1 MHQTPL
7 SAIPAS
13 SVPSLQY
20 IVQLHRAER
29 VISNR
34 DELIKIKTA
43 MWDHVNG
50 LMLGVVSIV
59 GSESNEYLSLFQKR
73 DGTIDLQ
80 AVRDKKTVFKGKDA
94 KGRVQDALDPIHSF
108 VDVMVSL
115 LGRFDGLCNDIT
127 RSLTDHSKILEYI
140 RPPNPS
146 PGGVT
151 SNNEAVVEGISS
163 KTASVNLDKTSS
175 STSVNLDKTSSST
188 GLNLDASRISS
199 PNPDDISA
207 TLEEENQNINVTNAV
222 DNNFSGKGTQYDDN
236 DKSGKK
242 NKRKGGSGETGHT
255 ELMEYLKNV
264 YWKQGYVLNS
274 SAMTDRVQGF
284 LGRKYSQLNAAKVGP
299 LVWKYVKALKQ
310 DKVVVTKPLQT
321 ELIELV
327 DELLASSGYAGYSGK
342 RNKLDKFVKNII
354 SNTNYGYFFRQH
366 GS

>member
-1 MHQTPL
+1 MNQTPL

-13 SVPSLQY
+13 SVPGLQH
-20 IVQLHRAER
+20 IVMHRAEQ
-29 VISNR
+29 VDLNR
-34 DELIKIKTA
+34 DELIRIKTA
-43 MWDHVNG
+43 LWHHVNG
-50 LMLGVVSIV
+50 LMLGVVHIL
-59 GSESNEYLSLFQKR
+59 GSNSHEYLSSLFKKS
-73 DGTIDLQ
+73 DGTIDTK
-80 AVRDKKTVFKGKDA
+80 AVRDKKTVFAIFKGKDA
-94 KGRVQDALDPIHSF
+94 QGRVQDALDHIQSF
-108 VDVMVSL
+108 VGDMVRL
-115 LGRFDGLCNDIT
+115 LGSFDGICQDIT
-127 RSLTDHSKILEYI
+127 RSLTDHSKILEFI
-140 RPPNPS
+140 RPPNPRS
-146 PGGVT
+146 GGVT
-151 SNNEAVVEGISS
+151 LNDEAVVDGNLS
-163 KTASVNLDKTSS
+163 KTVSDNLDKIPSS
-175 STSVNLDKTSSST
+175 AGTLNDEAVVDGNLSKTVSDNLDKIPSSAGT
-188 GLNLDASRISS
+188 LND
-199 PNPDDISA
+199 
-207 TLEEENQNINVTNAV
+207 E
-222 DNNFSGKGTQYDDN
+222 N

-342 RNKLDKFVKNII
+342 RHKVDKFVKNII
-354 SNTNYGYFFRQH
+354 SNTNYGLFFKQH